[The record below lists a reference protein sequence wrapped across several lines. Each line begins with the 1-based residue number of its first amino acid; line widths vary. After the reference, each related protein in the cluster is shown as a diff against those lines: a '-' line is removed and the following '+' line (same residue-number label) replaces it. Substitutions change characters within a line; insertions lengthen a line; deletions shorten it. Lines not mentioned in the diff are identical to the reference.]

1 MIARHLT
8 RRAPKKTGGFSF
20 GRFPSECGTYVTFRM
35 FRRDHTG
42 RLHVEIRQFSREQPV
57 DEVAAHLWHARIRQ
71 REFVDS
77 LQLEAWGM
85 VA

>member
-20 GRFPSECGTYVTFRM
+20 GRFPSECGTYVTFRV

-42 RLHVEIRQFSREQPV
+42 RLHVASRQFFRDDSAA
-57 DEVAAHLWHARIRQ
+57 EVAAHLWRARILQ

-77 LQLEAWGM
+77 LQLQAWGI
-85 VA
+85 AA